1 MNNVERDW
9 SGSIEHT
16 SYRLGRC
23 SNTEEAQ
30 RSPRTPLSPHMLYTY
45 STGVSHYTTASH
57 MLHSPYYLIITAL
70 HKAVMQYNGKAIET
84 LGFT

>member
-9 SGSIEHT
+9 SGSIGHT

-45 STGVSHYTTASH
+45 STGQSQESHITLQPVTCYTLHTIPLLQHYTK
-57 MLHSPYYLIITAL
+57 L
-70 HKAVMQYNGKAIET
+70 
-84 LGFT
+84 